1 MRNNDTAYE
10 VDVNAMG
17 KVYFH
22 GYCVVGSANP
32 HCTDGTVGK
41 FIRS

>member
-32 HCTDGTVGK
+32 HCTDGTVDK
-41 FIRS
+41 TIH